1 MRAQAPERAEALQ
14 KGLVDIGQASAASG
28 VSAKMIRHYEEIG
41 LLPVVPRT
49 AANYRLYAPQHVQ
62 TLRFIHR
69 ARTLGF
75 RWTRSGPCWA
85 CGRTGVAPA
94 LRSGRLRRRISKTCS
109 SASRRC
115 RVWSIRWDTSCIVAT
130 AMNDRT
136 VPSSSTLPERTDA
149 SQVNVV
155 TARRV

>member
-69 ARTLGF
+69 ARALGFSMDEIRALLGLWQNRRRPSAAVRKIAQAHIEDLQQRIAQMQGMVDTLGHLVHCCH
-75 RWTRSGPCWA
+75 G
-85 CGRTGVAPA
+85 
-94 LRSGRLRRRISKTCS
+94 
-109 SASRRC
+109 
-115 RVWSIRWDTSCIVAT
+115 D
-130 AMNDRT
+130 
-136 VPSSSTLPERTDA
+136 ERPDCPILVDLA
-149 SQVNVV
+149 GED
-155 TARRV
+155 